1 MVVVCGDGVWQ
12 WCVVVCGGDVVVV
25 WDGGV
30 WWWCGDGV
38 WWWCGDFSKSKQIQ
52 ENSSKF
58 VKIRADPGNAGK
70 HFENIENST
79 DDFRDEF
86 QTDEFRHVF

>member
-1 MVVVCGDGVWQ
+1 MVVVVCGDGVWQ
-12 WCVVVCGGDVVVV
+12 WCVVVVCGGDVVVV

-52 ENSSKF
+52 ENPSKF
-58 VKIRADPGNAGK
+58 VKIRADLGNAGK

-79 DDFRDEF
+79 D
-86 QTDEFRHVF
+86 